1 MGCSSSSNQFVIDND
16 KFSSER
22 SEYNERN
29 EKLEL
34 LSQDILDDCIKRNN
48 GSKEGI
54 SNIIKE
60 IKQIKNSSGNLS
72 DNELNKTIKEI
83 YVQQVLIK
91 ENLINE
97 FDIENVVF
105 EKFINLNHILINNYS
120 QNEIELIFQNILIEF
135 PKVQNVFII
144 DEDPKN
150 FLEDSNLSSAFY
162 TNLKFNKS
170 FLVECLIIEFD
181 NIQIN
186 NKNHINKLSEIIIC
200 NSNLKTLIIMFNNE
214 IENNTNLSKI
224 ENIFDAIHFHKHLQC
239 LIIINK
245 NNNIKLELTTKIENI
260 LLDILKSSLNLF
272 AFYMHKITLN
282 GSFIE
287 SLSKTI
293 PLNNK
298 LKVFG
303 IQISPLDEKNKQN
316 IGLIDDLII
325 RGVGRSS
332 LLASFF
338 GGFILDTIKKAQ
350 YAQEKNNS
358 AGNLKILEF
367 DEEIKIGF

>member
-1 MGCSSSSNQFVIDND
+1 MGCSSSSNQFVIDED

-22 SEYNERN
+22 AEYNERN

-60 IKQIKNSSGNLS
+60 IKHIKNSSGNLS
-72 DNELNKTIKEI
+72 ENELIKTIKEI

-97 FDIENVVF
+97 FDIENVAL
-105 EKFINLNHILINNYS
+105 EKFINLNHILVNNYS
-120 QNEIELIFQNILIEF
+120 QNEFELIFQNIFIEF

-150 FLEDSNLSSAFY
+150 FLEDPNLSQAFY
-162 TNLKFNKS
+162 TNLKFNKC
-170 FLVECLIIEFD
+170 FLVECLILEID

-186 NKNHINKLSEIIIC
+186 NKNHINQLSEIIIC
-200 NSNLKTLIIMFNNE
+200 NSNLKTLIIMFNND
-214 IENNTNLSKI
+214 IENNCNLNKI
-224 ENIFDAIHFHKHLQC
+224 ENIFEAINFNKNLQS

-245 NNNIKLELTTKIENI
+245 NNNINLELTNKIENV
-260 LLDILKSSLNLF
+260 LLEILKTSQNLF
-272 AFYMHKITLN
+272 AFYLHKITLN
-282 GSFIE
+282 GLFIE
-287 SLSKTI
+287 NLSKTI

-303 IQISPLDEKNKQN
+303 LQISPLDEKNKQN
-316 IGLIDDLII
+316 IGLIDDLIT

-332 LLASFF
+332 LLVCFF
-338 GGFILDTIKKAQ
+338 GGFILDTIKKTQ
-350 YAQEKNNS
+350 YAQEKNSNAS
-358 AGNLKILEF
+358 NLKILEF

>member
-1 MGCSSSSNQFVIDND
+1 MGCSSSSNQFVIDED

-22 SEYNERN
+22 AEYNERN

-60 IKQIKNSSGNLS
+60 IKHIKNSSGNLS
-72 DNELNKTIKEI
+72 ENELIKTIKEI

-97 FDIENVVF
+97 FDIENVAL
-105 EKFINLNHILINNYS
+105 EKFINLNHILVNNYS
-120 QNEIELIFQNILIEF
+120 QNEFELIFQNIFIEF
-135 PKVQNVFII
+135 PKVQNVFVI

-150 FLEDSNLSSAFY
+150 FLEDPNLSQAFY
-162 TNLKFNKS
+162 TNLKFNKC
-170 FLVECLIIEFD
+170 FLVECLILEID

-186 NKNHINKLSEIIIC
+186 NKNHINQLSEIIIC
-200 NSNLKTLIIMFNNE
+200 NSNLKTLIIMFNND
-214 IENNTNLSKI
+214 IENNCNLNKI
-224 ENIFDAIHFHKHLQC
+224 ENIFEAINFNKNLQS

-245 NNNIKLELTTKIENI
+245 NNNINLELTNKIENV
-260 LLDILKSSLNLF
+260 LLEILKTSQNLF
-272 AFYMHKITLN
+272 AFYLHKITLN
-282 GSFIE
+282 GLFIE
-287 SLSKTI
+287 NLSKTI

-303 IQISPLDEKNKQN
+303 LQISPLDEKNKQN

-332 LLASFF
+332 LLVCFF
-338 GGFILDTIKKAQ
+338 GGFILDTIKKTQ
-350 YAQEKNNS
+350 YAQEKNSNAS
-358 AGNLKILEF
+358 NLKILEF

>member
-34 LSQDILDDCIKRNN
+34 LSHDILDDCIKRNN
-48 GSKEGI
+48 GTKDGI

-60 IKQIKNSSGNLS
+60 IKHIKNSSGNLS
-72 DNELNKTIKEI
+72 ENDLNKTIKEI

-91 ENLINE
+91 ENLIKE
-97 FDIENVVF
+97 FDIENVAF
-105 EKFINLNHILINNYS
+105 DKFINLNRILVNNYS
-120 QNEIELIFQNILIEF
+120 QNEFELIFQNILIEF

-144 DEDPKN
+144 DEDPNN
-150 FLEDSNLSSAFY
+150 FLEDSNLSQAFY

-170 FLVECLIIEFD
+170 FLVECLILEFD

-200 NSNLKTLIIMFNNE
+200 NSNLKTLIIMFNND
-214 IENNTNLSKI
+214 IENNCNLNKI
-224 ENIFDAIHFHKHLQC
+224 ESVFEAINFNKNLQC

-245 NNNIKLELTTKIENI
+245 NNNINLELTNKIENI
-260 LLDILKSSLNLF
+260 LLEILKSSQNLF

-282 GSFIE
+282 GLFIE
-287 SLSKTI
+287 NLSKII

-303 IQISPLDEKNKQN
+303 LQISPLDEKNKQN

-332 LLASFF
+332 LLACYF
-338 GGFILDTIKKAQ
+338 GGFVLDTIKKTQ
-350 YAQEKNNS
+350 YAQEKNSNAS
-358 AGNLKILEF
+358 NLKILEF

>member
-1 MGCSSSSNQFVIDND
+1 MGCSSSSNQFVIDED

-22 SEYNERN
+22 AEYNERN

-60 IKQIKNSSGNLS
+60 IKHIKNSSGNLS
-72 DNELNKTIKEI
+72 ENELIKTIKEI

-97 FDIENVVF
+97 FDIENVAL
-105 EKFINLNHILINNYS
+105 EKFINLNHILVNNYS
-120 QNEIELIFQNILIEF
+120 QNEFELIFQNIFIEF

-150 FLEDSNLSSAFY
+150 FLEDPNLSQAFY
-162 TNLKFNKS
+162 TNLKFNKC
-170 FLVECLIIEFD
+170 FLVECLILEID

-186 NKNHINKLSEIIIC
+186 NKNHINQLSEIIIC
-200 NSNLKTLIIMFNNE
+200 NSNLKTLIIMFNND
-214 IENNTNLSKI
+214 IENNCNLNKI
-224 ENIFDAIHFHKHLQC
+224 ENIFEAINFNKNLQS

-245 NNNIKLELTTKIENI
+245 NNNINLELTNKIENV
-260 LLDILKSSLNLF
+260 LLEILKTSQNLF
-272 AFYMHKITLN
+272 AFYLHKITLN
-282 GSFIE
+282 GLFIE
-287 SLSKTI
+287 NLSKII

-303 IQISPLDEKNKQN
+303 LQISPLDEKNKQN

-332 LLASFF
+332 LLVCFF
-338 GGFILDTIKKAQ
+338 GGFILDTIKKTQ
-350 YAQEKNNS
+350 YAQEKNSNAS
-358 AGNLKILEF
+358 NLKILEF

>member
-1 MGCSSSSNQFVIDND
+1 MGCSSSSNQFVIDED

-22 SEYNERN
+22 AEYNERN

-60 IKQIKNSSGNLS
+60 IKHIKNSSGNLS
-72 DNELNKTIKEI
+72 ENELIKTIKEI

-97 FDIENVVF
+97 FDIENVAL
-105 EKFINLNHILINNYS
+105 EKFINLNHILVNNYS
-120 QNEIELIFQNILIEF
+120 QNEFELIFQNIFIEF
-135 PKVQNVFII
+135 PKVQNVFVI
-144 DEDPKN
+144 DEDPKS
-150 FLEDSNLSSAFY
+150 FLEDPNLSQAFY
-162 TNLKFNKS
+162 TNLKFNKC
-170 FLVECLIIEFD
+170 FLVECLILEID

-186 NKNHINKLSEIIIC
+186 NKNHINQLSEIIIC
-200 NSNLKTLIIMFNNE
+200 NSNLKTLIIMFNND
-214 IENNTNLSKI
+214 IENNCNLNKI
-224 ENIFDAIHFHKHLQC
+224 ENIFEAINFNKNLQS

-245 NNNIKLELTTKIENI
+245 NNNINLELTNKIENV
-260 LLDILKSSLNLF
+260 LLEILKTSQNLF
-272 AFYMHKITLN
+272 AFYLHKITLN
-282 GSFIE
+282 GLFIE
-287 SLSKTI
+287 NLSKTI

-303 IQISPLDEKNKQN
+303 LQISPLDEKNKQN

-332 LLASFF
+332 LLVCFF
-338 GGFILDTIKKAQ
+338 GGFILDTIKKTQ
-350 YAQEKNNS
+350 YAQEKNSNAS
-358 AGNLKILEF
+358 NLKILEF

>member
-1 MGCSSSSNQFVIDND
+1 MGCSSSSNQFVIDED

-22 SEYNERN
+22 AEYNERN

-60 IKQIKNSSGNLS
+60 IKHIKNSSGNLS
-72 DNELNKTIKEI
+72 ENELIKTIKEI

-97 FDIENVVF
+97 FDIENVAL
-105 EKFINLNHILINNYS
+105 EKFINLNHILVNNYS
-120 QNEIELIFQNILIEF
+120 QNEFELIFQNIFIEF

-150 FLEDSNLSSAFY
+150 FLEDPNLSQAFY
-162 TNLKFNKS
+162 TNLKFNKC
-170 FLVECLIIEFD
+170 FLVECLILEID

-186 NKNHINKLSEIIIC
+186 NKNHINQLSEIIIC
-200 NSNLKTLIIMFNNE
+200 NSNLKTLIIMFNND
-214 IENNTNLSKI
+214 IENNCNLNKI
-224 ENIFDAIHFHKHLQC
+224 ENIFEAINFNKNLQS

-245 NNNIKLELTTKIENI
+245 NNNINLELTNKIENV
-260 LLDILKSSLNLF
+260 LLEILKTSQNLF

-282 GSFIE
+282 GLFIE
-287 SLSKTI
+287 NLSKTI

-303 IQISPLDEKNKQN
+303 LQISPLDEKNKQN

-332 LLASFF
+332 LLVCFF
-338 GGFILDTIKKAQ
+338 GGFILDTIKKTQ
-350 YAQEKNNS
+350 YAQEKNSNAS
-358 AGNLKILEF
+358 NLKILEF

>member
-170 FLVECLIIEFD
+170 FLVECLIIEID
-181 NIQIN
+181 NIQIK
-186 NKNHINKLSEIIIC
+186 NKHHIQMLSEIIAC

-224 ENIFDAIHFHKHLQC
+224 ENIFESILYHKYLQC

-245 NNNIKLELTTKIENI
+245 NNNVTLELTNRIENI
-260 LLDILKSSLNLF
+260 LLEILKTSKTLF
-272 AFYMHKITLN
+272 GFYLHKITLN
-282 GSFIE
+282 GLFIQNIG
-287 SLSKTI
+287 KTI

-298 LKVFG
+298 LKIFG
-303 IQISPLDEKNKQN
+303 IQISPLDNKNKEN

-325 RGVGRSS
+325 RGIGRSS
-332 LLASFF
+332 LLVALF
-338 GGFILDTIKKAQ
+338 GGFVLDGIKKAQ
-350 YAQEKNNS
+350 YAQEKSS
-358 AGNLKILEF
+358 ANGNLKVLEF
-367 DEEIKIGF
+367 DDEIKIKF

>member
-1 MGCSSSSNQFVIDND
+1 MGCSSSSNQFVIDED

-22 SEYNERN
+22 AEYNERN

-60 IKQIKNSSGNLS
+60 IKHIKNSSGNLS
-72 DNELNKTIKEI
+72 ENELIKTIKEI

-97 FDIENVVF
+97 FDIENVVL
-105 EKFINLNHILINNYS
+105 EKFINLNHILVNNYS
-120 QNEIELIFQNILIEF
+120 QNEFELIFQNIFIEF
-135 PKVQNVFII
+135 PKVQNVFVI

-150 FLEDSNLSSAFY
+150 FLEDPNLSQAFY
-162 TNLKFNKS
+162 TNLKFNKC
-170 FLVECLIIEFD
+170 FLVECLILEID

-186 NKNHINKLSEIIIC
+186 NKNHINQLSEIIIC
-200 NSNLKTLIIMFNNE
+200 NSNLKTLIIMFNND
-214 IENNTNLSKI
+214 IENNCNLNKI
-224 ENIFDAIHFHKHLQC
+224 ENIFEAINFNKNLQS

-245 NNNIKLELTTKIENI
+245 NNNINLELTNKIENV
-260 LLDILKSSLNLF
+260 LLEILKTSQNLF
-272 AFYMHKITLN
+272 AFYLHKITLN
-282 GSFIE
+282 GLFIE
-287 SLSKTI
+287 NLSKTI

-303 IQISPLDEKNKQN
+303 LQISPLDEKNKQN

-332 LLASFF
+332 LLVCFF
-338 GGFILDTIKKAQ
+338 GGFILDTIKKTQ
-350 YAQEKNNS
+350 YAQEKNSNAS
-358 AGNLKILEF
+358 NLKILEF

>member
-1 MGCSSSSNQFVIDND
+1 MGCSSSSNQFVIDED

-22 SEYNERN
+22 AEYNERN

-60 IKQIKNSSGNLS
+60 IKHIKNSSGNLS
-72 DNELNKTIKEI
+72 ENELIKTIKEI

-97 FDIENVVF
+97 FDIENVAL
-105 EKFINLNHILINNYS
+105 EKFINLNHILVNNYS
-120 QNEIELIFQNILIEF
+120 QNEFELIFQNIFIEF

-150 FLEDSNLSSAFY
+150 FLEDPNLSQAFY
-162 TNLKFNKS
+162 TNLKFNKC
-170 FLVECLIIEFD
+170 FLVECLILEID

-186 NKNHINKLSEIIIC
+186 NKNHINQLSEIIIC
-200 NSNLKTLIIMFNNE
+200 NSNLKTLIIMFNND
-214 IENNTNLSKI
+214 IENNCNLNKI
-224 ENIFDAIHFHKHLQC
+224 ENIFEAINFNKNLQS

-245 NNNIKLELTTKIENI
+245 NNNINLELTNKIENV
-260 LLDILKSSLNLF
+260 LLEILKTSQNLF

-282 GSFIE
+282 GLFIE
-287 SLSKTI
+287 NLSKII

-303 IQISPLDEKNKQN
+303 LQISPLDEKNKQN

-332 LLASFF
+332 LLVCFF
-338 GGFILDTIKKAQ
+338 GGFILDTIKKTQ
-350 YAQEKNNS
+350 YAQEKNSNAS
-358 AGNLKILEF
+358 NLKILEF